1 MRLVSRLRRTLAMT
15 AVLLGLLAGLGVASA
30 QADAPAPAGSGPRV
44 VEQTPAI
51 PPSNAT
57 NTPLPSPPEAASPLS
72 SATPGTDIPSSPAGT
87 PDSPDSASDK
97 PSDQTDDQASHTVR
111 FDPADGSK
119 PTQASVETGTLASP
133 PEHNPQRDGFRFD
146 GWMHDGQPY
155 DFQTPVL
162 QDTTLKARWT
172 KVTDWTLSPDHGP
185 ASGARL
191 TINPP
196 GLQEPYHTSIQ
207 AAGEQT
213 VGLTGD
219 GSIYTWP
226 QNSTPTQ
233 VPSPAQAPEGFHYL
247 QATTTGHLQ
256 AALGSDQ
263 RIYTWTSGQTE
274 PVILNTDRNTEFTS
288 ISMHDDQLLAV
299 DRQGHVHAFQ
309 TSLTDS
315 QSMKPTEQ
323 AATGLPG
330 HAQAVTA
337 VASNK
342 RILTVDV
349 HGQTWTWETSSTG
362 KAEPEP
368 VKQEPGMR
376 IIQAQAL
383 SGGFLLLD
391 ADGQT
396 RYLSEST
403 ASPATVSLPD
413 GQKASRIAGDK
424 DQAIITGT
432 DGRLWAWKSG
442 EVPRRADNGSQQ
454 YTQASEA
461 AGRITAI
468 SRQGSLYQWS
478 LNAQG
483 QPGKPSGLDTIS
495 TSILETASL
504 DGQTLTLTKTGG
516 SWQTQAPA
524 RKPGP
529 ATITLAGK
537 QDSQPF
543 TKSLDYTVDQP
554 LTRDAE
560 RSSALT
566 VHFDAGEGS
575 PKPADQSVSTP
586 YGRARRPSPDPTRQG
601 YQFDGWFTGQ
611 VAYDFSTPVTQNLT
625 LTAKWT
631 STSASKTWSINPD
644 RGSRTGGQQ
653 TTITPPATTNGT
665 KFNQIAGSTDY
676 NYGFSLAVGSDG
688 NAYAWGNNT
697 YGQLGDGT
705 TVNPRTTPV
714 MVKKPTGT
722 PSAFTYVQV
731 SAGGSHSLALGSDGY
746 AYAWG
751 NNGVGQLGN
760 NTTSSDNANSVPVR
774 VRDPNSPTDTGKGLK
789 AIQVSAGSNHSLALG
804 SDGNA
809 YAWGSNAYGQLGDG
823 TTVNP
828 RTTPV
833 MVKKPTG
840 TPSAFTYVQVS
851 AGNNYSLALGSD
863 GYAYA
868 WGNNPYGQL
877 GNNTSSGFSS
887 VPVRVCNPSTR
898 SNVNTGLKAIQIS
911 AGFYH
916 SMAVGSDGYAYAWGN
931 NPNGQ
936 LGNNTRA
943 SSTVPVRVRDSGN
956 PSDASTGLKA
966 IQISAGGW
974 HSLAI
979 DTDGN
984 TLAWGANW
992 YGGLGNNDSG
1002 DRLTPVKVFA
1012 SEQST
1017 NEVGPWLNA
1026 ARVSAG
1032 YYNSLAIDKN
1042 GNTKAWGWNEYGH
1055 LGDGTTDDSKV
1066 PVAVAFNLQPVI
1078 TGVKFD
1084 RDAAKGLTHG
1094 DGNSVTV
1101 TTPAHLPGTVTVS
1114 VDYTLGGT
1122 GSTLTYNNLQYT
1134 YMPVAPPGVLPRAGG
1149 EGIVLALATGMT
1161 GMGGVLASRR
1171 HRREQLQLLHTSYG

>member
-1 MRLVSRLRRTLAMT
+1 M
-15 AVLLGLLAGLGVASA
+15 
-30 QADAPAPAGSGPRV
+30 
-44 VEQTPAI
+44 
-51 PPSNAT
+51 
-57 NTPLPSPPEAASPLS
+57 
-72 SATPGTDIPSSPAGT
+72 
-87 PDSPDSASDK
+87 
-97 PSDQTDDQASHTVR
+97 VR

-119 PTQASVETGTLASP
+119 PTQESVKTGTLASP
-133 PEHNPQRDGFRFD
+133 PERNPQRNGFRFD
-146 GWMHDGQPY
+146 GWTLDGQPF
-155 DFQTPVL
+155 DLQTPVL
-162 QDTTLKARWT
+162 QDMTLKAQWT
-172 KVTDWTLSPDHGP
+172 KITDWTLSPDHGP

-191 TINPP
+191 AINPP
-196 GLQEPYHTSIQ
+196 DSQEPYYITIQ
-207 AAGEQT
+207 AAGEQFL
-213 VGLTGD
+213 GLTGN
-219 GSIYTWP
+219 GGIYTWS
-226 QNSTPTQ
+226 QNSTPKQ
-233 VPSPAQAPEGFHYL
+233 VPFPAQAPQGFRYL
-247 QATTTGHLQ
+247 QAAAGSRWQ

-263 RIYTWTSGQTE
+263 QVYAWDSQQATPI
-274 PVILNTDRNTEFTS
+274 ILDAGRNTGFTS
-288 ISMHDDQLLAV
+288 INMHDDLLLAV
-299 DRQGHVHAFQ
+299 DRQGQVHAYQ
-309 TSLTDS
+309 SGQAAS
-315 QSMKPTEQ
+315 QSLNPEFTQK
-323 AATGLPG
+323 ATASLPG
-330 HAQAVTA
+330 QAQAVTA
-337 VASNK
+337 VASGSQ
-342 RILTVDV
+342 ILALDTE
-349 HGQTWTWETSSTG
+349 GQTWTWGTSKIG
-362 KAEPEP
+362 NAAPAR
-368 VKQEPGMR
+368 VKLEPGMR

-383 SGGFLLLD
+383 SRGFLLLD
-391 ADGQT
+391 TEGHAYHLSDGT
-396 RYLSEST
+396 T
-403 ASPATVSLPD
+403 AMTQVNMPD
-413 GQKASRIAGDK
+413 GMQASRITSNHS
-424 DQAIITGT
+424 QAIITGM
-432 DGRLWAWKSG
+432 DGHLWAWKTG
-442 EVPRRADNGSQQ
+442 EAPARADDGSQQ
-454 YTQASEA
+454 YTQAGEA
-461 AGRITAI
+461 DGRITAI
-468 SRQGSLYQWS
+468 SRQGSLYQWN
-478 LNAQG
+478 LDEQG
-483 QPGKPSGLDTIS
+483 QPSKPTR
-495 TSILETASL
+495 TNTTQAPTLETASL
-504 DGQTLTLTKTGG
+504 DGQPLKLSKTGDA
-516 SWQTQAPA
+516 WQADMPA

-529 ATITLAGK
+529 AAITITGR

-543 TKSLDYTVDQP
+543 TKSLNYTVDQP
-554 LTRDAE
+554 LTRDAG
-560 RSSALT
+560 RSSSFT
-566 VHFDAGEGS
+566 VHFNAGEGN
-575 PKPADQSVSTP
+575 PKPSDQQVPYP
-586 YGRARRPSPDPTRQG
+586 YGRVKRPSPDPTRQG

-705 TVNPRTTPV
+705 TVYPRTTPV
-714 MVKKPTGT
+714 IVKKPTGT
-722 PSAFTYVQV
+722 PSNFTYVQV

-751 NNGVGQLGN
+751 NNGAGQLGN
-760 NTTSSDNANSVPVR
+760 NTTSGDNANPVPVR

-804 SDGNA
+804 SDGNV
-809 YAWGSNAYGQLGDG
+809 YAWGNDSYGQLGNG
-823 TTVNP
+823 ATGNP

-833 MVKKPTG
+833 IVKKPTG

-868 WGNNPYGQL
+868 WGSHPYGQL
-877 GNNTSSGFSS
+877 GNNTSSGLSS

-936 LGNNTRA
+936 LGNNTRL
-943 SSTVPVRVRDSGN
+943 SSTVPVRVRNSDN

-984 TLAWGANW
+984 TWAWGANW

-1002 DRLTPVKVFA
+1002 DQLTPVKVFS

-1017 NEVGPWLNA
+1017 NVVDPWLNA
-1026 ARVSAG
+1026 TRVSAG
-1032 YYNSLAIDKN
+1032 YYHSLAIDKN
-1042 GNTKAWGWNEYGH
+1042 GNTKAWGWNKYGH
-1055 LGDGTTDDSKV
+1055 LGDGTTYDSKV

-1078 TGVKFD
+1078 AGVRFD
-1084 RDAAKGLTHG
+1084 RDTAKGLTRG

-1114 VDYTLGGT
+1114 VDYTLGGA

-1149 EGIVLALATGMT
+1149 EGILLALTTGMT

-1171 HRREQLQLLHTSYG
+1171 HRREQLQLLHASHE

>member
-1 MRLVSRLRRTLAMT
+1 M
-15 AVLLGLLAGLGVASA
+15 
-30 QADAPAPAGSGPRV
+30 
-44 VEQTPAI
+44 
-51 PPSNAT
+51 
-57 NTPLPSPPEAASPLS
+57 
-72 SATPGTDIPSSPAGT
+72 
-87 PDSPDSASDK
+87 
-97 PSDQTDDQASHTVR
+97 R
-111 FDPADGSK
+111 FDPADGGK
-119 PTQASVETGTLASP
+119 PTQASVKTGTLASP
-133 PEHNPQRDGFRFD
+133 PEKNPQREGFRFD
-146 GWMHDGQPY
+146 GWMLDGQPY

-162 QDTTLKARWT
+162 QDTTLKAQWT
-172 KVTDWTLSPDHGP
+172 KITDWTLSPDHGP

-191 TINPP
+191 TISPP
-196 GLQEPYHTSIQ
+196 DSQEPYYITIQ

-219 GSIYTWP
+219 GRIYTWTKDSAP
-226 QNSTPTQ
+226 KQ
-233 VPSPAQAPEGFHYL
+233 VPFPAQAPEGFHYL
-247 QATTTGHLQ
+247 QAAAGSRWQ

-263 RIYTWTSGQTE
+263 QVYAWDSQQATPI
-274 PVILNTDRNTEFTS
+274 ILDAGRNTGFTS
-288 ISMHDDQLLAV
+288 ISMHDDLLLAV
-299 DRQGHVHAFQ
+299 DRQGQVHAYQ
-309 TSLTDS
+309 SGQAAS
-315 QSMKPTEQ
+315 QSLNPEFTQK
-323 AATGLPG
+323 ATAGLPG
-330 HAQAVTA
+330 QAQAVTA
-337 VASNK
+337 FASGSQ
-342 RILTVDV
+342 ILALDTE
-349 HGQTWTWETSSTG
+349 GQAWIWGTSKIG
-362 KAEPEP
+362 NAAPAR
-368 VKQEPGMR
+368 VKLEPGMR
-376 IIQAQAL
+376 IIQAQAF
-383 SGGFLLLD
+383 SRGFLLLD
-391 ADGQT
+391 TEGHAYHLSDGT
-396 RYLSEST
+396 T
-403 ASPATVSLPD
+403 AMTQVNMPD
-413 GQKASRIAGDK
+413 GMQASRITSNHS
-424 DQAIITGT
+424 QAIITGM
-432 DGRLWAWKSG
+432 DGHLWAWKTG
-442 EVPRRADNGSQQ
+442 EAPARADDGSQQ

-461 AGRITAI
+461 DGRITAI
-468 SRQGSLYQWS
+468 SRQGSLYQWN
-478 LNAQG
+478 LDEQG
-483 QPGKPSGLDTIS
+483 QPGKPTR
-495 TSILETASL
+495 TNTTQAPTLETASL
-504 DGQTLTLTKTGG
+504 DGQPLKLSKTGDA
-516 SWQTQAPA
+516 WQADMPA

-529 ATITLAGK
+529 AAILITGK

-543 TKSLDYTVDQP
+543 TKSLNYTVDQP
-554 LTRDAE
+554 LTRDAG
-560 RSSALT
+560 RSSSFT
-566 VHFDAGEGS
+566 VHFNAGEGN
-575 PKPADQSVSTP
+575 PKPSDQQVPYP
-586 YGRARRPSPDPTRQG
+586 YGRVKRPSPDPTRQG

-705 TVNPRTTPV
+705 TVYPRTTPV
-714 MVKKPTGT
+714 IVKKPTGT

-751 NNGVGQLGN
+751 NNGAGQLGN
-760 NTTSSDNANSVPVR
+760 NTTSGDNANPVPVR

-804 SDGNA
+804 SDGNV
-809 YAWGSNAYGQLGDG
+809 YAWGNDSYGQLGNG
-823 TTVNP
+823 ATGNP

-833 MVKKPTG
+833 IVKKPTG

-877 GNNTSSGFSS
+877 GNNTSSGLSS

-936 LGNNTRA
+936 LGNNTRL
-943 SSTVPVRVRDSGN
+943 SSTVPVRVRNSDN

-984 TLAWGANW
+984 TWAWGANW

-1002 DRLTPVKVFA
+1002 DQLTPVKVFS

-1017 NEVGPWLNA
+1017 NVVDPWLNA
-1026 ARVSAG
+1026 TRVSAG
-1032 YYNSLAIDKN
+1032 YYHSLAIDKN
-1042 GNTKAWGWNEYGH
+1042 GNTKAWGWNKYGH
-1055 LGDGTTDDSKV
+1055 LGDGTTYDSKV

-1078 TGVKFD
+1078 AGVRFD
-1084 RDAAKGLTHG
+1084 RDTAKGLTRG

-1114 VDYTLGGT
+1114 VDYTLGGA

-1149 EGIVLALATGMT
+1149 EGILLALTTGMT

-1171 HRREQLQLLHTSYG
+1171 HRREQLQLLHASHE

>member
-1 MRLVSRLRRTLAMT
+1 M
-15 AVLLGLLAGLGVASA
+15 
-30 QADAPAPAGSGPRV
+30 
-44 VEQTPAI
+44 
-51 PPSNAT
+51 
-57 NTPLPSPPEAASPLS
+57 
-72 SATPGTDIPSSPAGT
+72 
-87 PDSPDSASDK
+87 
-97 PSDQTDDQASHTVR
+97 VR

-119 PTQASVETGTLASP
+119 PTQASVKTGTLASP
-133 PEHNPQRDGFRFD
+133 PERNPQRGGFRFD
-146 GWMHDGQPY
+146 GWMLDGQPY

-162 QDTTLKARWT
+162 QDTTLKAQWT
-172 KVTDWTLSPDHGP
+172 KITDWTLSPDHGP
-185 ASGARL
+185 ATGARL
-191 TINPP
+191 TISPP
-196 GLQEPYHTSIQ
+196 DSQEPYYITIQ

-213 VGLTGD
+213 VGLTGN
-219 GSIYTWP
+219 GGIYTWTKDSAP
-226 QNSTPTQ
+226 KQ
-233 VPSPAQAPEGFHYL
+233 VPSPARAPQGFHYL
-247 QATTTGHLQ
+247 QTAAGSRWQ

-263 RIYTWTSGQTE
+263 QVYAWTSQQAT
-274 PVILNTDRNTEFTS
+274 PTILNTDRNTGFTS
-288 ISMHDDQLLAV
+288 ISMHDDLLLAV
-299 DRQGHVHAFQ
+299 DQQGHVHAYQ
-309 TSLTDS
+309 ANQADS
-315 QSMKPTEQ
+315 QDQTPEFTQQ
-323 AATGLPG
+323 ATISLPG
-330 HAQAVTA
+330 QAHAVLAA
-337 VASNK
+337 ASDK
-342 RILTVDV
+342 RILILNAD
-349 HGQTWTWETSSTG
+349 GQAWTWETSSIG
-362 KAEPEP
+362 KAEPER
-368 VKQEPGMR
+368 VKQGQGMR

-383 SGGFLLLD
+383 SRGFLLLD
-391 ADGQT
+391 TEGHAYHLSDGT
-396 RYLSEST
+396 T
-403 ASPATVSLPD
+403 AMTQVNMPD
-413 GQKASRIAGDK
+413 GMQASRITSNDS
-424 DQAIITGT
+424 QAIITGM
-432 DGRLWAWKSG
+432 DGRIRAWQPG
-442 EVPRRADNGSQQ
+442 EAPRRADDGSQQ
-454 YTQASEA
+454 YTQAGEA
-461 AGRITAI
+461 DGRITAI
-468 SRQGSLYQWS
+468 SRQGSLYQWN
-478 LNAQG
+478 LDEQG
-483 QPGKPSGLDTIS
+483 QPGKPTR
-495 TSILETASL
+495 TNTTQAPTLETASL
-504 DGQTLTLTKTGG
+504 DGQPLKLSKTGDA
-516 SWQTQAPA
+516 WQADMPA

-529 ATITLAGK
+529 AAILITGK

-543 TKSLDYTVDQP
+543 TKSLNYTVDQP
-554 LTRDAE
+554 LTRDAG
-560 RSSALT
+560 RSSSFT
-566 VHFDAGEGS
+566 VHFNAGEGN
-575 PKPADQSVSTP
+575 PKPSDQQVPYP
-586 YGRARRPSPDPTRQG
+586 YGRVKRPSPDPTRQG

-611 VAYDFSTPVTQNLT
+611 VAYDFSKPVTQNLT

-705 TVNPRTTPV
+705 TVYPRTTPV
-714 MVKKPTGT
+714 IVKKPTGT
-722 PSAFTYVQV
+722 PSNFTYVQV

-751 NNGVGQLGN
+751 NNGAGQLGN
-760 NTTSSDNANSVPVR
+760 NTTSGDNANPVPVR

-804 SDGNA
+804 SDGNV
-809 YAWGSNAYGQLGDG
+809 YAWGNNSYGQLGNG
-823 TTVNP
+823 ATGNP

-833 MVKKPTG
+833 IVKKPTG

-877 GNNTSSGFSS
+877 GNNTSSGLSS

-936 LGNNTRA
+936 LGNNTRL
-943 SSTVPVRVRDSGN
+943 SSTVPVRVRNSDN

-984 TLAWGANW
+984 TWAWGANW

-1002 DRLTPVKVFA
+1002 DQLTPVKVFA

-1017 NEVGPWLNA
+1017 NVVDPWLNA
-1026 ARVSAG
+1026 TRVSAG
-1032 YYNSLAIDKN
+1032 YYHSLAIDKS
-1042 GNTKAWGWNEYGH
+1042 GNTKAWGWNKYGH
-1055 LGDGTTDDSKV
+1055 LGDGTTYDSKV

-1078 TGVKFD
+1078 AGVRFD
-1084 RDAAKGLTHG
+1084 RDTAKGLTRG

-1114 VDYTLGGT
+1114 VDYTLGGA

-1149 EGIVLALATGMT
+1149 EGILLALTTGMT

-1171 HRREQLQLLHTSYG
+1171 HRREQLQLLHASHE

>member
-1 MRLVSRLRRTLAMT
+1 M
-15 AVLLGLLAGLGVASA
+15 
-30 QADAPAPAGSGPRV
+30 
-44 VEQTPAI
+44 
-51 PPSNAT
+51 
-57 NTPLPSPPEAASPLS
+57 
-72 SATPGTDIPSSPAGT
+72 
-87 PDSPDSASDK
+87 
-97 PSDQTDDQASHTVR
+97 VR
-111 FDPADGSK
+111 FDPADGGK
-119 PTQASVETGTLASP
+119 PTQASVKTGTFASP
-133 PEHNPQRDGFRFD
+133 PEHNPQREGFRFD
-146 GWMHDGQPY
+146 GWTLDGQPY
-155 DFQTPVL
+155 DLQTPVL
-162 QDTTLKARWT
+162 QDTTLKAKWSKT
-172 KVTDWTLSPDHGP
+172 KDWTLSPDHGP

-191 TINPP
+191 TISPP
-196 GLQEPYHTSIQ
+196 DSQEPYYITIQ

-219 GSIYTWP
+219 GSIYTWTKDSAP
-226 QNSTPTQ
+226 KQ
-233 VPSPAQAPEGFHYL
+233 VPSPAQAAEGFHYL
-247 QATTTGHLQ
+247 QAAAGSQWQ

-263 RIYTWTSGQTE
+263 QIYAWTSRQTT
-274 PVILNTDRNTEFTS
+274 PTILNTDRNTGFTS

-299 DRQGHVHAFQ
+299 DRQGRVHAFQ
-309 TSLTDS
+309 AS
-315 QSMKPTEQ
+315 QAGSQGLNPEFTQ
-323 AATGLPG
+323 QSRASLPG
-330 HAQAVTA
+330 QAQAVLA
-337 VASNK
+337 AASDQ
-342 RILTVDV
+342 RILIMDAD
-349 HGQTWTWETSSTG
+349 GQARAWETSSIG
-362 KAEPEP
+362 KAEPER
-368 VKQEPGMR
+368 VKQEPGMH

-383 SGGFLLLD
+383 SRGFLLLD
-391 ADGQT
+391 ADGQA
-396 RYLSEST
+396 RYLPDST
-403 ASPATVSLPD
+403 TAMTRVGLPD
-413 GQKASRIAGDK
+413 GMQASRITGNGS
-424 DQAIITGT
+424 QAIITGT
-432 DGRLWAWKSG
+432 DGQVWAWQPG
-442 EVPRRADNGSQQ
+442 ESPRRADDGSQQ
-454 YTQASEA
+454 YLQADEA
-461 AGRITAI
+461 DGRITAI
-468 SRQGSLYQWS
+468 SRQGSLYQWN
-478 LNAQG
+478 LDEQG
-483 QPGKPSGLDTIS
+483 KPGKPARLDTIQEP
-495 TSILETASL
+495 ILESASM
-504 DGQTLTLTKTGG
+504 DGQTLTLTKTGDA
-516 SWQTQAPA
+516 WQADIPA
-524 RKPGP
+524 HKPGP
-529 ATITLAGK
+529 AAILITGR

-543 TKSLDYTVDQP
+543 TRSLKYTVDQT
-554 LTRDAE
+554 LTRNAE

-566 VHFDAGEGS
+566 VHFDAGEGN
-575 PKPADQSVSTP
+575 PKPADQNVSTP
-586 YGRARRPSPDPTRQG
+586 YGRAKRPSPDPTCQG
-601 YQFDGWFTGQ
+601 YQFNGWFTGQ
-611 VAYDFSTPVTQNLT
+611 VAYDFSRPITQNLT

-631 STSASKTWSINPD
+631 STSASNTWSINPD

-705 TVNPRTTPV
+705 TVYPRTTPV

-751 NNGVGQLGN
+751 NNGAGQLGN
-760 NTTSSDNANSVPVR
+760 NTTSGDNANSAPVR
-774 VRDPNSPTDTGKGLK
+774 VRDPNSPTDTSKGLK

-823 TTVNP
+823 TTGNP

-851 AGNNYSLALGSD
+851 SGNNYSLALGSD

-936 LGNNTRA
+936 LGNNTRT

-1017 NEVGPWLNA
+1017 NAVGPWLNA

-1055 LGDGTTDDSKV
+1055 LGNGTTDDSKV
-1066 PVAVAFNLQPVI
+1066 PVAVAFNLRPVI
-1078 TGVKFD
+1078 AGVKFD
-1084 RDAAKGLTHG
+1084 RDAAKGLTRG

-1114 VDYTLGGT
+1114 VDYTLGGA

-1149 EGIVLALATGMT
+1149 EGILLALTTGMT

-1171 HRREQLQLLHTSYG
+1171 HRREQLQLLHASHG

>member
-1 MRLVSRLRRTLAMT
+1 MRLVSRLRRALAMT

-30 QADAPAPAGSGPRV
+30 QADAPAPAGSGPHV
-44 VEQTPAI
+44 AEQTPAI
-51 PPSNAT
+51 PPSSAA
-57 NTPLPSPPEAASPLS
+57 NTPLPSPPETASPIS

-87 PDSPDSASDK
+87 PDSPGSASDK

-111 FDPADGSK
+111 FDPTDGSK
-119 PTQASVETGTLASP
+119 PTKAAVKTGSLATSP
-133 PEHNPQRDGFRFD
+133 EKNPQREDFRFD
-146 GWMHDGQPY
+146 GWTLDGQPY
-155 DFQTPVL
+155 NFQTPIL
-162 QDTTLKARWT
+162 RNITLKAQWS
-172 KVTDWTLSPDHGP
+172 KITDWTLSPDHGP
-185 ASGARL
+185 ASGTRL
-191 TINPP
+191 TISPP
-196 GLQEPYHTSIQ
+196 DKQEPRFSNIH
-207 AAGEQT
+207 AAGEQFL
-213 VGLTGD
+213 GLTGD
-219 GSIYTWP
+219 GRIHTWT
-226 QNSTPTQ
+226 QEGTPAQ
-233 VPSPAQAPEGFHYL
+233 VPSPAHAAEGFHYL
-247 QATTTGHLQ
+247 QAAAGSHWD

-263 RIYTWTSGQTE
+263 QIYTWTSAQAT
-274 PVILNTDRNTEFTS
+274 PAILNTDRNTGFTS
-288 ISMHDDQLLAV
+288 ISMDNDQLLAV
-299 DRQGHVHAFQ
+299 DRQGHVHAYQ
-309 TSLTDS
+309 ANS

-323 AATGLPG
+323 ATTSLPG
-330 HAQAVTA
+330 KAQAILA
-337 VASNK
+337 AASNQ
-342 RILTVDV
+342 RILILDAD
-349 HGQTWTWETSSTG
+349 GQAWACETSKIG
-362 KAEPEP
+362 KAEPAR
-368 VKQEPGMR
+368 VKQDQGRR

-391 ADGQT
+391 ADGQAW
-396 RYLSEST
+396 Y
-403 ASPATVSLPD
+403 LPD
-413 GQKASRIAGDK
+413 STTAMTQVNMPDGMQASRITGNK
-424 DQAIITGT
+424 DQTIITGT
-432 DGRLWAWKSG
+432 KGQVWTWKPGSKP
-442 EVPRRADNGSQQ
+442 VRADNGSQP
-454 YTQASEA
+454 YMQAVETS
-461 AGRITAI
+461 GRITAI

-478 LNAQG
+478 LDTQ
-483 QPGKPSGLDTIS
+483 GKPRKPSRLDTIS
-495 TSILETASL
+495 TPTLETASL
-504 DGQTLTLTKTGG
+504 DGQTLTLSKTGDA
-516 SWQTQAPA
+516 WQADMPA
-524 RKPGP
+524 HKPGP
-529 ATITLAGK
+529 ATITLAGR

-543 TKSLDYTVDQP
+543 TKNFDYTVDQP

-566 VHFDAGEGS
+566 VHFDAGEGN
-575 PKPADQSVSTP
+575 PKPADQSVSAP

-644 RGSRTGGQQ
+644 RGSRAGGQQ

-705 TVNPRTTPV
+705 TVYPRTTPV

-760 NTTSSDNANSVPVR
+760 NTTSGDNANSVPVR

-809 YAWGSNAYGQLGDG
+809 YAWGSNAYGQLGNG
-823 TTVNP
+823 TTGNP

-916 SMAVGSDGYAYAWGN
+916 SMAVGNDGYAYAWGN

-936 LGNNTRA
+936 LGNNTRT

-1017 NEVGPWLNA
+1017 NAVGPWLNA

-1084 RDAAKGLTHG
+1084 RAAAKGLTRG

-1114 VDYTLGGT
+1114 VDYTLGGA

-1171 HRREQLQLLHTSYG
+1171 HRREQLQLLHTSYE